1 MRRSAFPRPWQ
12 SSLSWRC
19 SAWPMQMDPACFRRD
34 IHLVK
39 VRDLELMKMLQNTP
53 CMESLHTLTEDQPLY
68 VLCVLSCQCYGV
80 SQIHFLLATAG
91 AWEIPTAGCP
101 SHAPNFARK
110 RIIESIPCPPEKP
123 RVFELIRS
131 LHWWFE
137 TRRSVFETAR
147 LVTQK
152 GGLSFVAGGKL
163 FL

>member
-1 MRRSAFPRPWQ
+1 MEWIRWITLVTAPTGNSSQQCPPPRNVRV
-12 SSLSWRC
+12 SMKIEGAC
-19 SAWPMQMDPACFRRD
+19 SIYP
-34 IHLVK
+34 
-39 VRDLELMKMLQNTP
+39 NTP
-53 CMESLHTLTEDQPLY
+53 CMESLHTTEDQPLY